1 MRPIV
6 INLDDISDSTEVY
19 DSKPNRFVVYTVYF
33 VLIII
38 TIALLWMTL
47 SKIDIVVKSNGV
59 FRGSEAIYE
68 ISSGVTGNVTET
80 HVENGQYVNTGDV
93 LYVLSIDE
101 LSDAITECRS
111 NLEAAQNR
119 LEILYAYEKSLDG
132 DSTELEGLTANPYY
146 TEFINRRNLLF
157 ANVDLN
163 ESNPAGQITLYQ
175 GNINSITDTI
185 LKYNEKI
192 VMLNIAKQC
201 IVARNNTFD
210 PSDSYYYSMVSSY
223 ISSYE
228 YMVRQYDNQINEYQR
243 QIDEYWEQIKAA
255 ESSESDKGRP
265 LSIHRSALPA
275 DATVDGDDP
284 SGTGAG
290 DSNLSNNSVGGDNN
304 SSNNGVGEI
313 PSNNG
318 TTGNDSSNAGTGDN
332 NSSNSGSVGNNQSN
346 AGTAGNNP
354 SNNGSVGNN
363 SSNTGAGGDDQSD
376 DPSNTGATAGDPS
389 NTGAGN
395 NSSNT
400 GSAGDIL
407 YGTGSAGNVINIF
420 QSTVASADAD
430 TLRRQRNAL
439 IDAMNSLLNE
449 KDQALK
455 NLELQQITTIETRI
469 SGYNDTIL
477 SLQSNLTSAELQLN
491 AVNSVDN
498 KTQETVAILTEK
510 GNISAEALVYED
522 KVEECE
528 NYLRSYDIK
537 NDNCIVKASTS
548 GYFYCAQE
556 LKTGSYVQAGSTIGT
571 IYPEAESKYF
581 AEIYVENSD
590 IAKIH
595 EGQVVKFEIAAYP
608 SSEYGYFEG
617 TVENISR
624 DISVDQASGY
634 AYYIVKV
641 SCENMTLIGKD
652 GEEASLMNGMAC
664 QAKIV
669 VDEQNVLNYCLEKI
683 DLID

>member
-255 ESSESDKGRP
+255 ESSESGKARP

-290 DSNLSNNSVGGDNN
+290 DSNISNNSVGGDNN
-304 SSNNGVGEI
+304 SSNNG
-313 PSNNG
+313 
-318 TTGNDSSNAGTGDN
+318 
-332 NSSNSGSVGNNQSN
+332 
-346 AGTAGNNP
+346 TA
-354 SNNGSVGNN
+354 GNN
-363 SSNTGAGGDDQSD
+363 SSNTGADDDQSNTGTAGDDQSNTGASGDDPSNNGTGSD
-376 DPSNTGATAGDPS
+376 DPSNNGTGGNNPS
-389 NTGAGN
+389 NTG
-395 NSSNT
+395 T
-400 GSAGDIL
+400 AGDIL
-407 YGTGSAGNVINIF
+407 YGTGSGGNVINIF

-439 IDAMNSLLNE
+439 IDAMNSLMNE

-469 SGYNDTIL
+469 SEYNDTIL

-624 DISVDQASGY
+624 DISVDQATGY

>member
-101 LSDAITECRS
+101 LSDAITECQS

-255 ESSESDKGRP
+255 ESSESDKARP

-304 SSNNGVGEI
+304 SSNNG
-313 PSNNG
+313 
-318 TTGNDSSNAGTGDN
+318 
-332 NSSNSGSVGNNQSN
+332 
-346 AGTAGNNP
+346 TA
-354 SNNGSVGNN
+354 GNN
-363 SSNTGAGGDDQSD
+363 SSNTGAGDDQSNTGTAGD
-376 DPSNTGATAGDPS
+376 DPSNTGAGGDDPSNNGTGGDDPS
-389 NTGAGN
+389 NTGTGGDDPSNNGTGGN
-395 NSSNT
+395 NPSNT
-400 GSAGDIL
+400 GTAGDIP
-407 YGTGSAGNVINIF
+407 YNTGSTGNVINIF

-439 IDAMNSLLNE
+439 IDAMNSLMNE

-624 DISVDQASGY
+624 DISVDQATGY

>member
-101 LSDAITECRS
+101 LSDAITECQS

-132 DSTELEGLTANPYY
+132 DSAELEGLTSNPYY

-255 ESSESDKGRP
+255 ESSESGKGRP

-304 SSNNGVGEI
+304 SSNNG
-313 PSNNG
+313 
-318 TTGNDSSNAGTGDN
+318 
-332 NSSNSGSVGNNQSN
+332 
-346 AGTAGNNP
+346 TAGND
-354 SNNGSVGNN
+354 
-363 SSNTGAGGDDQSD
+363 SSNTGAGGDDPSNNGAGGDDQSNTGTAGD
-376 DPSNTGATAGDPS
+376 DPSNNGTGGDDPSNNGTGGNNPS
-389 NTGAGN
+389 NTGTAGDIPY
-395 NSSNT
+395 NT
-400 GSAGDIL
+400 GS
-407 YGTGSAGNVINIF
+407 TGNVINIF

-439 IDAMNSLLNE
+439 IDAMNSLMNE
-449 KDQALK
+449 KDQALN

-624 DISVDQASGY
+624 DISVDQATGY

>member
-101 LSDAITECRS
+101 LSDAITECQS

-255 ESSESDKGRP
+255 ESSESGKARP

-290 DSNLSNNSVGGDNN
+290 DSNLSNSGVGGDNN
-304 SSNNGVGEI
+304 SSNNG
-313 PSNNG
+313 
-318 TTGNDSSNAGTGDN
+318 TAGN
-332 NSSNSGSVGNNQSN
+332 NSSNTG
-346 AGTAGNNP
+346 AGDDQ
-354 SNNGSVGNN
+354 
-363 SSNTGAGGDDQSD
+363 SNTGAGGDDQSNTGTADDDQSNTGTAGD
-376 DPSNTGATAGDPS
+376 DPSNTGASGDDPSNNGSGGDDPSNNGTGGDDPS
-389 NTGAGN
+389 NTG
-395 NSSNT
+395 T
-400 GSAGDIL
+400 AGDIP
-407 YGTGSAGNVINIF
+407 YGTGSGGNVINIF
-420 QSTVASADAD
+420 QNVASSADAD

-439 IDAMNSLLNE
+439 IDAMNSLMNE
-449 KDQALK
+449 KEQALK

-624 DISVDQASGY
+624 DISVDQATGY

-652 GEEASLMNGMAC
+652 GEEVSLMNGMAC

>member
-101 LSDAITECRS
+101 LSDAITECQS

-255 ESSESDKGRP
+255 ENSESDKGRP

-284 SGTGAG
+284 SGADAG

-304 SSNNGVGEI
+304 SSNNG
-313 PSNNG
+313 
-318 TTGNDSSNAGTGDN
+318 TTGND
-332 NSSNSGSVGNNQSN
+332 
-346 AGTAGNNP
+346 
-354 SNNGSVGNN
+354 
-363 SSNTGAGGDDQSD
+363 SSNTGAGGDDQSNTGTAGD
-376 DPSNTGATAGDPS
+376 DQSNTGTAGDDQSNTGTAGDDQSNNGAGGDDLSNNGTGGNNPSNTGTAGDIPY
-389 NTGAGN
+389 
-395 NSSNT
+395 NT
-400 GSAGDIL
+400 GS
-407 YGTGSAGNVINIF
+407 TGNVINIF
-420 QSTVASADAD
+420 QSTVSSADAD

-439 IDAMNSLLNE
+439 IDAMNSLMNE

-624 DISVDQASGY
+624 DISVDQATGY

>member
-255 ESSESDKGRP
+255 ESSESGKARP

-290 DSNLSNNSVGGDNN
+290 DSNLSNS
-304 SSNNGVGEI
+304 GVGEI

-318 TTGNDSSNAGTGDN
+318 TAGNDSSNAGSGDN
-332 NSSNSGSVGNNQSN
+332 DS
-346 AGTAGNNP
+346 
-354 SNNGSVGNN
+354 SNNGTAGNN
-363 SSNTGAGGDDQSD
+363 SSNTGAGG
-376 DPSNTGATAGDPS
+376 
-389 NTGAGN
+389 N

-400 GSAGDIL
+400 GASGDDPSNNGTGGNNPSNTGTAGDIP
-407 YGTGSAGNVINIF
+407 YNTGSTGNVINIF

-439 IDAMNSLLNE
+439 IDAMNSLMNE

-624 DISVDQASGY
+624 DISVDQATGY

>member
-33 VLIII
+33 ILIII

-101 LSDAITECRS
+101 LSDAITECQS

-255 ESSESDKGRP
+255 ESSESGKARP

-304 SSNNGVGEI
+304 SSNN
-313 PSNNG
+313 S
-318 TTGNDSSNAGTGDN
+318 
-332 NSSNSGSVGNNQSN
+332 
-346 AGTAGNNP
+346 TA
-354 SNNGSVGNN
+354 GNN
-363 SSNTGAGGDDQSD
+363 SSNTGAGGDDQSNTGTAGDDQSNTGTAGDDSSNNGTGGD
-376 DPSNTGATAGDPS
+376 DPSNNGTGGDDPSNNGTGGNNPS
-389 NTGAGN
+389 NTGTAGDIPY
-395 NSSNT
+395 NT
-400 GSAGDIL
+400 GS
-407 YGTGSAGNVINIF
+407 TGNVINIF

-439 IDAMNSLLNE
+439 IDAMNSLMNE

-608 SSEYGYFEG
+608 SSKYGYFEG

-624 DISVDQASGY
+624 DISVDQATGY

>member
-101 LSDAITECRS
+101 LSDAITECQS

-157 ANVDLN
+157 ANIDLN

-210 PSDSYYYSMVSSY
+210 PSESYYYSMVSSY

-255 ESSESDKGRP
+255 ENSESGKGRP
-265 LSIHRSALPA
+265 LSIHRSALPS
-275 DATVDGDDP
+275 DAGDA
-284 SGTGAG
+284 GTGDESPDSSNAG
-290 DSNLSNNSVGGDNN
+290 SGDNN
-304 SSNNGVGEI
+304 SSNNGTDG
-313 PSNNG
+313 
-318 TTGNDSSNAGTGDN
+318 N
-332 NSSNSGSVGNNQSN
+332 NSSNTGAGDDQSN
-346 AGTAGNNP
+346 TGAGDDQ
-354 SNNGSVGNN
+354 
-363 SSNTGAGGDDQSD
+363 SNTGAGGDDQSNTGADGSAQSVNGAGDENPSHNGSGGD
-376 DPSNTGATAGDPS
+376 DTSNTGTAGDIP
-389 NTGAGN
+389 
-395 NSSNT
+395 
-400 GSAGDIL
+400 
-407 YGTGSAGNVINIF
+407 YGTGSGGNVINIF
-420 QSTVASADAD
+420 QNVASSADAD

-439 IDAMNSLLNE
+439 IDAMNSLMNE
-449 KDQALK
+449 KEQALK

-469 SGYNDTIL
+469 SEYNDTIL

-624 DISVDQASGY
+624 DISVDQATGY

>member
-33 VLIII
+33 ILIII

-101 LSDAITECRS
+101 LSDAITECQS

-255 ESSESDKGRP
+255 ESSESGKARP

-304 SSNNGVGEI
+304 SSNNG
-313 PSNNG
+313 
-318 TTGNDSSNAGTGDN
+318 
-332 NSSNSGSVGNNQSN
+332 
-346 AGTAGNNP
+346 TA
-354 SNNGSVGNN
+354 GNN
-363 SSNTGAGGDDQSD
+363 SSNTGAGGDDQSNTGTAGDDQSNTGTAGDDSSNNGTGGD
-376 DPSNTGATAGDPS
+376 DPSNNGTGGDDPSNNGTGGNNPS
-389 NTGAGN
+389 NTGTAGDIPY
-395 NSSNT
+395 NT
-400 GSAGDIL
+400 GS
-407 YGTGSAGNVINIF
+407 TGNVINIF

-439 IDAMNSLLNE
+439 IDAMNSLMNE

-624 DISVDQASGY
+624 DISVDQATGY